1 MVLGKVLLLALLIAV
16 AAIVAVTA
24 VCAVLG
30 SRRGQMEKWIRNGFT
45 AALGVVFI
53 SGVIAAAVFSVRALN
68 NLDGAMTISAY
79 ETPKAAAEVR
89 RVTNQTARPVHTPP
103 PGTIITPTPKPEV
116 IVGVNYGAE
125 YEMTECNDYVF
136 VMEDAT
142 LYDGPGADNEAVG
155 SVSGGATIN
164 RRGYTANGW
173 SLVDYGGNYCFI
185 ETDLLIVN
193 E

>member
-1 MVLGKVLLLALLIAV
+1 MVLGKVLLLVLLIAV
-16 AAIVAVTA
+16 ALIIAVTV

-53 SGVIAAAVFSVRALN
+53 SGVVTAAVLSIRALN
-68 NLDGAMTISAY
+68 DLEGSQTLSAY
-79 ETPKAAAEVR
+79 ETPKSQTEVS
-89 RVTNQTARPVHTPP
+89 RVTNQTARPVYTPP
-103 PGTIITPTPKPEV
+103 PGTIITPTPQPEV

-125 YEMTECNDYVF
+125 YDLTDCNDYVY
-136 VMEDAT
+136 VLEDST
-142 LYDGPGADNEAVG
+142 LYDGPGTNNEAVG
-155 SVSGGATIN
+155 SVSGGATVN
-164 RRGYTANGW
+164 RKGYTASGW

-185 ETDLLIVN
+185 ETDVLIVN

>member
-16 AAIVAVTA
+16 AVVIAATV

-30 SRRGQMEKWIRNGFT
+30 SRRGQMEKWVRNGFT

-53 SGVIAAAVFSVRALN
+53 AGVITAAALSIRALH
-68 NLDGAMTISAY
+68 NLDGAQTLSAY
-79 ETPKAAAEVR
+79 ETPKGQAVSQGLS
-89 RVTNQTARPVHTPP
+89 NQTARPVYTPP

-125 YEMTECNDYVF
+125 YELTDCNDYVY
-136 VMEDAT
+136 VLEAAT
-142 LYDGPGADNEAVG
+142 LYDGPGTDNEEVG
-155 SVSGGATIN
+155 SVSSGATIN
-164 RRGYTANGW
+164 RRGYTADGW

-185 ETDLLIVN
+185 ETDVLIVN